1 MHELKY
7 TIIKNKK
14 QYNAYCDKLEELVL
28 REDGTAEDEIELLTL
43 LIEKWDKENG
53 TLSEKDPIEILNALM
68 KDHGLKAKDLV
79 EIVGLSKGTISKIL
93 NYHAGLSRQTIR
105 KLSDYFKISQEAF
118 NRPYPLQHQTNRQYK
133 ITRTMNTA
141 KKNIPKPECRSSSI
155 TGAHA

>member
-7 TIIKNKK
+7 TVIKNKK

-28 REDGTAEDEIELLTL
+28 REDGTTEDEIELLTL

-79 EIVGLSKGTISKIL
+79 EIVGLSKGTVSKIL

-105 KLSDYFKISQEAF
+105 KLSTYFKISQEAF
-118 NRPYPLQHQTNRQYK
+118 NRPYPLQHQTNRHYNKAETMHPNYK
-133 ITRTMNTA
+133 NPDCLIDF
-141 KKNIPKPECRSSSI
+141 
-155 TGAHA
+155 

>member
-1 MHELKY
+1 MKNLKY

-28 REDGTAEDEIELLTL
+28 REDGTTEDEIELLTL
-43 LIEKWDKENG
+43 LIEKWDKKNG
-53 TLSEKDPIEILNALM
+53 TLSEKDPIEILNALL

-105 KLSDYFKISQEAF
+105 KLSAHFKVSQEAF
-118 NRPYPLQHQTNRQYK
+118 NRPYTLKNRHNQK
-133 ITRTMNTA
+133 HSSVRLMNSEKT
-141 KKNIPKPECRSSSI
+141 
-155 TGAHA
+155 